1 NLSLKVVHIYII
13 INSSLPIIFKPS
25 NTQISSRPCSVSTS
39 L

>member
-1 NLSLKVVHIYII
+1 NLSLNVVRTYII
-13 INSSLPIIFKPS
+13 INSSLSIIFKPR

>member
-1 NLSLKVVHIYII
+1 NLSLSVVHTSII
-13 INSSLPIIFKPS
+13 TNSSLSIIFKTS

>member
-1 NLSLKVVHIYII
+1 DLSLNVAHTYII
-13 INSSLPIIFKPS
+13 INSSLSVIFKPR

>member
-1 NLSLKVVHIYII
+1 NLSLNVAHAYII
-13 INSSLPIIFKPS
+13 INSSLSIIFRPS